1 MKRILSAA
9 VAAVIAVGVG
19 VAAPTTASAAVP
31 SSVVTTTEFL
41 KVAYGNSIDY
51 VRKTFGNNGT
61 VTYKSDK
68 AGTAYD
74 RVTVEFPTYEDSGF
88 VSVDFRRK
96 TNNTWYLYTKSAYWG
111 VDAPWTAT
119 NNKATQAE
127 FAKIAVGN
135 SIDHVRKTFGST
147 GTIWSYFD
155 APGTSYDSVTIEW
168 PTTSE
173 YGWVWVDFVKT
184 SSGAWKVD
192 TRSAYW
198 GIDAPWSATNN
209 KATQAEYNKLKPGN
223 SIDYA
228 RQTFGTSGTITSY
241 FDAPGYSNDSVTL
254 EWPTTSEYGYV
265 TVDFIKN
272 SSGAWKI
279 ETLDAYWG

>member
-9 VAAVIAVGVG
+9 VAALIAVGVG
-19 VAAPTTASAAVP
+19 VVAPSTASAAVP
-31 SSVVTTTEFL
+31 ASAVTTAEFI
-41 KVAYGNSIDY
+41 KVNYGNSLDY
-51 VRKTFGNNGT
+51 VRKTFGANGT

-74 RVTVEFPTYEDSGF
+74 SLTIEFSTADEYGY
-88 VSVDFRRK
+88 VDVNFRRNSK
-96 TNNTWYLYTKSAYWG
+96 NAWYLYSKNGYWG

-135 SIDHVRKTFGST
+135 SIDHVRKTFGSS
-147 GTIWSYFD
+147 GTIWAYAD
-155 APGTSYDSVTIEW
+155 RPGTSYDSVAIDW

-173 YGWVWVDFVKT
+173 YGGVTVNFVKS
-184 SSGAWKVD
+184 SSGVWKVD
-192 TRSAYW
+192 TRGVYW
-198 GIDAPWSATNN
+198 GIDAPWTATNN

-223 SIDYA
+223 SIDYT

-241 FDAPGYSNDSVTL
+241 VDAPGYAGDYVTL
-254 EWPTTSEYGYV
+254 EWPTTSQYGYV

-272 SSGAWKI
+272 SSGAWRI
-279 ETLDAYWG
+279 EALDAYWG